1 MTSQLRRQVHNIG
14 RRRAWV
20 IWLVGLSVYGLAVF
34 HRTSLGVAGILAAE
48 RFGISA
54 SQLATFTVVQLGV
67 YAAMQIP
74 VGVLLDRF
82 GSRRLML
89 VGLGLMTVGQ
99 FWFAFAQDFT
109 GGLAARVL
117 LGVGDAMIF
126 TSLLRLVALWFRVKQ
141 APMVTQ
147 VTGVLGQL
155 GAIAAA
161 SPLAYA
167 LKQWGW
173 TTSFTVAASVGV
185 VLSVLLFFVVKDSP
199 YTGDSI
205 ERIKVRALART
216 LADVW
221 DNPGTRLGLWV
232 HFSTMFGGTV
242 FVMLWGYPF
251 LVAGQGLSPET
262 ASALLVV
269 MTVSSMAA
277 GPLLGLAT
285 ARVPVHRSLMVIG
298 IVLLICVVWAAV
310 LLWPGRAPLWL
321 LVLLVVVLAIGGPG
335 SMVGFD
341 LARTFHPS
349 ERLGRATGV
358 VNIGGFTASLL
369 AMAGIGL
376 VLDLRAPGGPDTYT
390 TADFKAAMSVQFL
403 FWGVGLVQ
411 LVRYRRKGREFIAE
425 VPGAIE
431 ALRAGEA
438 LLPGISLLPDD
449 VPVTRDDESMHIP
462 DDRDF
467 EALVDELAAR
477 HADTLTREDVA
488 DAVSAA
494 RSRLSEHSHHPE
506 FLEVLVAR
514 AAREDLADHVAA
526 QGGSPL
532 GVRTLVFVST
542 HDSVRSRIAA
552 AWAEHLGGRHV
563 DVRTAG
569 PEPLGHDNPLVERV
583 LAEQGVPLARAGHDV
598 ADDVVHSA
606 DMVIELGADVP
617 RVPGRRHVRWDIADP
632 HGQSVDA
639 IRRVRDDIGE
649 RVCALLEDL
658 GVGGARS

>member
-1 MTSQLRRQVHNIG
+1 LPVTSQLRRQVHNIG

-167 LKQWGW
+167 LNQWGW

-199 YTGDSI
+199 YTGDSV
-205 ERIKVRALART
+205 EKIKIRALGRT
-216 LADVW
+216 LAEVW
-221 DNPGTRLGLWV
+221 GNPGTRLGLWV
-232 HFSTMFGGTV
+232 HFTSQFGATV
-242 FVMLWGYPF
+242 FTMLWGYPF
-251 LVAGQGLSPET
+251 LVAGEGLSSQV
-262 ASALLVV
+262 AGLLLIV
-269 MTVSSMAA
+269 MTVTAMVA
-277 GPLLGLAT
+277 GPVIGMVT
-285 ARVPVHRSLMVIG
+285 ARVPYRRSQ
-298 IVLLICVVWAAV
+298 IVLSIVVAIVAVWAVV

-321 LVLLVVVLAIGGPG
+321 LVLLVVVVAIGGPG

-349 ERLGRATGV
+349 ERLGRASGV
-358 VNIGGFTASLL
+358 INVGGFVASLL
-369 AMAGIGL
+369 TIGL
-376 VLDLRAPGGPDTYT
+376 IGLILDHRAPGGPSTYT
-390 TADFKAAMSVQFL
+390 LDDFRVAMSVQFV
-403 FWGVGLVQ
+403 FWGLGIVQ
-411 LVRYRRKGREFIAE
+411 LVRYRRRGLAHIDEH
-425 VPGAIE
+425 PGALE
-431 ALRAGEA
+431 ALRRGET
-438 LLPGISLLPDD
+438 LLPGLSRDPD
-449 VPVTRDDESMHIP
+449 
-462 DDRDF
+462 
-467 EALVDELAAR
+467 
-477 HADTLTREDVA
+477 
-488 DAVSAA
+488 
-494 RSRLSEHSHHPE
+494 
-506 FLEVLVAR
+506 
-514 AAREDLADHVAA
+514 
-526 QGGSPL
+526 
-532 GVRTLVFVST
+532 
-542 HDSVRSRIAA
+542 
-552 AWAEHLGGRHV
+552 
-563 DVRTAG
+563 
-569 PEPLGHDNPLVERV
+569 
-583 LAEQGVPLARAGHDV
+583 
-598 ADDVVHSA
+598 
-606 DMVIELGADVP
+606 
-617 RVPGRRHVRWDIADP
+617 
-632 HGQSVDA
+632 
-639 IRRVRDDIGE
+639 
-649 RVCALLEDL
+649 
-658 GVGGARS
+658 